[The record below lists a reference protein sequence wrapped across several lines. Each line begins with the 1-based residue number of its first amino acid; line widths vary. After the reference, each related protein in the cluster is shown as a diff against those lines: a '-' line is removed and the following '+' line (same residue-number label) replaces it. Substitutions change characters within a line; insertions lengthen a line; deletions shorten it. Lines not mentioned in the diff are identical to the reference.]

1 MSFHRH
7 LPLLLATALLAA
19 AAAPAHAGTL
29 KIATIAPDGTQW
41 MREMRA
47 GAATIAERTVGRVT
61 FKFYPGGVMGN
72 DATVMRKIRAGQLHG
87 GAFTGG
93 SLSELYPDMQVYSL
107 PFLFR
112 DYAEVDAVR
121 TRLDPVLAQGLETQ
135 GMVALGISEGGFAY
149 LLSDT
154 PVHSVAELK
163 DKKAWIPEGDAIGGA
178 ALRAAG
184 VSPVPLPIA
193 DVYTGLQTG
202 LVDTVAATPSAAIA
216 FQWHTRMRHAND
228 LPLSYLIGV
237 LAVSLDGF
245 AQVSPADQE
254 VVREVMGEVFRRLDR
269 ANREDNAAARAA
281 LEKRGV
287 PFVRPTPD
295 QRQGWEAAGARARE
309 DLEARNIFSPNIL
322 EKLGAALAAH
332 RGGGG

>member
-1 MSFHRH
+1 MIRATI
-7 LPLLLATALLAA
+7 LPWLIAGMLFA
-19 AAAPAHAGTL
+19 AAAPARAGAL
-29 KIATIAPDGTQW
+29 KIATIAPDGTNW
-41 MREMRA
+41 MQEMRT
-47 GAATIAERTVGRVT
+47 GAATIADRTAGRVT

-121 TRLDPVLAQGLETQ
+121 ARLDPVLTRGLEAK
-135 GMVALGISEGGFAY
+135 GMVALGISEGGFAF

-154 PVHSVAELK
+154 PVPTVADLTS
-163 DKKAWIPEGDAIGGA
+163 KKAWIPEGDAIGAA

-184 VSPVPLPIA
+184 VSPVSLPIA

-216 FQWHTRMRHAND
+216 FQWHTRMGYAND

-237 LAVSLDGF
+237 LAVSQEGF
-245 AQVSPADQE
+245 VKVSPADQE
-254 VVREVMGEVFRRLDR
+254 IVRQVMGDVFRRLDR
-269 ANREDNAAARAA
+269 ANREDNTAARAT
-281 LEKRGV
+281 LDKRGV
-287 PFVRPTPD
+287 PFVRPTPE
-295 QRQGWEAAGARARE
+295 QRQGWEATGARARA
-309 DLEARNIFSPNIL
+309 DLEARNIFSPDIL
-322 EKLGAALAAH
+322 QQLGAALAAH
-332 RGGGG
+332 RG

>member
-1 MSFHRH
+1 MSFRRH
-7 LPLLLATALLAA
+7 LPPLIAIALLAFA
-19 AAAPAHAGTL
+19 VPAHAKAL
-29 KIATIAPDGTQW
+29 KIATIAPDGTRW
-41 MREMRA
+41 MQEMRA
-47 GAATIAERTVGRVT
+47 GAAIITERTAERVK
-61 FKFYPGGVMGN
+61 FKFYPGGVMGS

-112 DYAEVDAVR
+112 DYTEVDAVR
-121 TRLDPVLAQGLETQ
+121 ARLDPVLAQGLETK
-135 GMVALGISEGGFAY
+135 GMIALGISEGGFAY

-154 PVHSVAELK
+154 PVLDVAGLK
-163 DKKAWIPEGDAIGGA
+163 GKKAWIPEGDEIGAA

-202 LVDTVAATPSAAIA
+202 LVDTLAATPSATIA

-228 LPLSYLIGV
+228 LPLSYMIGV
-237 LAVSLDGF
+237 LAVSQRAF
-245 AQVSPADQE
+245 AKLSPEDQE
-254 VVREVMGEVFRRLDR
+254 VVREVMGDVFRRLDR
-269 ANREDNAAARAA
+269 ANREDNAAARAT

-295 QRQGWEAAGARARE
+295 HRQGWEAAGARALE
-309 DLEARNIFSPNIL
+309 DLESRNLFSPSVLQQLN
-322 EKLGAALAAH
+322 AALAEH
-332 RGGGG
+332 RGDGG